1 MREVIVGSQARRL
14 EKFRRPQVTQAA
26 RSVPFMNTTKDQG
39 LSLKIALTGLFLSFA
54 CLAPAQA
61 LDLSAMVAD
70 SISAHPEVKE
80 KVHAY
85 RKVVS
90 DQDIAESGWRPSVDL
105 QASTGYFNS
114 ESPSTSNDRV
124 DYNSS
129 SVELSV
135 TQNLFNG
142 YDTTNQV
149 AQTKART
156 NSALYDVYDTA
167 DNIGLRAIQAYFEV
181 LKQRRLYQLAVENV
195 TAHEKILVQI
205 RDRNLS
211 GVGRRSQLQQ
221 TEGRLAGAQAGWIA
235 QENNLADAATQLH
248 QILGRYVD
256 PQYLSEPDL
265 PVMPQDSLEAL
276 IDQALIDHPA
286 MRVADSN
293 IVAAQSNYRRSL
305 RTRYPNIDLR
315 LATEYGNNL
324 DSDDGLDGDSDET
337 SLMLNFTYNIY
348 SGGKND
354 AESQRKISEVYEQKE
369 FAARVRRQ
377 VISTLRLSWVADDLL
392 VRQLVFLNDHV
403 IKAGQTVESY
413 REEFFIGQR
422 DLLDLLDAENE
433 LNRAR
438 NQHAVA
444 KFDSFGARYRI
455 YEGIGKLFEA
465 ANVEFELDAGQLRV
479 ARLATDGVD
488 KLPLPGDEDA
498 DKKFDPMDHCDNS
511 LTGMGVNPFGCRE
524 SALISNAEPVQPK
537 QNNALLLTNDVFET
551 ETNGVLII
559 TTAQLLA
566 NDSDADS
573 DLLEIV
579 DVGQPEVGRLAFDQN
594 SNLVYRPVEG
604 FSGLD
609 SFNYT
614 VTDSRSAADK
624 VTSTVQIKV
633 RKPGAIS
640 LSQLQLV
647 NFIYAEAELTEISKF
662 RVESI
667 IEQIKL
673 AEDITVEVY
682 THTDNIGS
690 DAYNIALSTQRAE
703 ALKELLVANGIDK
716 TDIKAVG
723 MGENEPIADNST
735 PAGQAINRRGEFI
748 FKAKTPAE

>member
-1 MREVIVGSQARRL
+1 MPVN
-14 EKFRRPQVTQAA
+14 
-26 RSVPFMNTTKDQG
+26 FMNATKDRG
-39 LSLKIALTGLFLSFA
+39 FSSKMALTGLLLSFA
-54 CLAPAQA
+54 YLAPAKA

-105 QASTGYFNS
+105 QASTGYYDT
-114 ESPSTSNDRV
+114 ESPSTNNESV

-149 AQTKART
+149 AQTKARV
-156 NSALYDVYDTA
+156 NAALFDVYDTA
-167 DNIGLRAIQAYFEV
+167 DNIGLRATQAYLEV
-181 LKQRRLYQLAVENV
+181 LKQRRLYQLAIDNV
-195 TAHEKILVQI
+195 AAHEKILVQI
-205 RDRNLS
+205 RDRNRS

-221 TEGRLAGAQAGWIA
+221 TEGRLAGAQASLIA
-235 QENNLADAATQLH
+235 QQNNLADAATQLH

-256 PQYLSEPDL
+256 PKFLSEPVL
-265 PVMPQDSLEAL
+265 PVLPQRNLNAL

-293 IVAAQSNYRRSL
+293 IVAAQSDYRRSL

-324 DSDDGLDGDSDET
+324 DSDDGLDGSSDET
-337 SLMLNFTYNIY
+337 SLVLNFTYNFY

-354 AESQRKISEVYEQKE
+354 AESQRKVSAVYEQKE
-369 FAARVRRQ
+369 FAAKVRRQ
-377 VISTLRLSWVADDLL
+377 VINTLRLSWTADDLL
-392 VRQLVFLNDHV
+392 VRQLVFLNNHV

-433 LNRAR
+433 LNGAR
-438 NQHAVA
+438 NLYAEA
-444 KFDSFGARYRI
+444 RFDSFGARYRVF
-455 YEGIGKLFEA
+455 EGIGRLFEA
-465 ANVEFELDAGQLRV
+465 TSVEFEMDAGQLRV
-479 ARLATDGVD
+479 ARIETNEVD
-488 KLPLPGDEDA
+488 KLPLPEDEDA
-498 DKKFDPMDHCDNS
+498 DQKFDPMDHCDNS
-511 LTGMGVNPFGCRE
+511 LYDTDINSFGCHE
-524 SALISNAEPVQPK
+524 SVVISKVESVLIKPNSVPILSGDDFEIEA
-537 QNNALLLTNDVFET
+537 ND
-551 ETNGVLII
+551 VLII

-579 DVGQPEVGRLAFDQN
+579 DVSQPEVGHLAFDK
-594 SNLVYRPVEG
+594 SGNLVYRSIEG
-604 FSGLD
+604 FIGLD
-609 SFNYT
+609 SFKYT
-614 VTDSRSAADK
+614 VTDNRGAA
-624 VTSTVQIKV
+624 VTATATVKIKV
-633 RKPGAIS
+633 REPESIS
-640 LSQLQLV
+640 LSKLQLV
-647 NFIYAEAELTEISKF
+647 NFIYAETELTEISKS
-662 RVESI
+662 RVEAI

-673 AEDITVEVY
+673 AEDITIEVY
-682 THTDNIGS
+682 TYTDNIGS
-690 DAYNIALSTQRAE
+690 DAYNDVLSRKRAA
-703 ALKELLVANGIDK
+703 ALKGLLVASGIDR
-716 TDIKAVG
+716 TDITAVG
-723 MGENEPIADNST
+723 MGEKEPIADNST

-748 FKAKTPAE
+748 FKPKTLAE

>member
-1 MREVIVGSQARRL
+1 MIA
-14 EKFRRPQVTQAA
+14 
-26 RSVPFMNTTKDQG
+26 TKDRG
-39 LSLKIALTGLFLSFA
+39 FSSKMALTGLLLSFA
-54 CLAPAQA
+54 YLAPAKA

-105 QASTGYFNS
+105 QASTGYYDT
-114 ESPSTSNDRV
+114 ESPSTNNESV

-149 AQTKART
+149 AQTKARA
-156 NSALYDVYDTA
+156 NAALYDVYDTA
-167 DNIGLRAIQAYFEV
+167 DNIGLRATQSYLEV
-181 LKQRRLYQLAVENV
+181 LKQRRLYQLALVNV
-195 TAHEKILVQI
+195 VAHEKILAQI

-211 GVGRRSQLQQ
+211 GVGRLSQLQQ
-221 TEGRLAGAQAGWIA
+221 TEGRLAGAQASLIA
-235 QENNLADAATQLH
+235 QQNNLADAATQLH

-256 PQYLSEPDL
+256 PEFLSEPDL
-265 PVMPQDSLEAL
+265 PELPQRNLDAL

-315 LATEYGNNL
+315 LATEYGDNL
-324 DSDDGLDGDSDET
+324 DSDDGLDGSSDET
-337 SLMLNFTYNIY
+337 SLVLNLTYNFY

-354 AESQRKISEVYEQKE
+354 AESQKKISAVYEQKE

-377 VISTLRLSWVADDLL
+377 VINTLRLSWTADDLL
-392 VRQLVFLNDHV
+392 VRQLVFLDNHV

-433 LNRAR
+433 LNSAR
-438 NQHAVA
+438 NQYAEA
-444 KFDSFGARYRI
+444 RFDSFGARYRVF
-455 YEGIGKLFEA
+455 EGIGRLFEA
-465 ANVEFELDAGQLRV
+465 TNVEFAMDAGQLRV
-479 ARLATDGVD
+479 ARIETNEVD
-488 KLPLPGDEDA
+488 KLPLPEDEDA
-498 DKKFDPMDHCDNS
+498 DQKFDPMDHCDNS
-511 LTGMGVNPFGCRE
+511 LGDADVNSFGCHE
-524 SALISNAEPVQPK
+524 SVVVSKIEPVLTK
-537 QNNALLLTNDVFET
+537 QNSAPILTDDDFET
-551 ETNGVLII
+551 ETNSVLII

-573 DLLEIV
+573 DPLKII
-579 DVGQPEVGRLAFDQN
+579 DVSQPGAGHLAFDQN
-594 SNLVYRPVEG
+594 GNLVYRPIEG
-604 FSGLD
+604 FVGED
-609 SFNYT
+609 SFKYS
-614 VTDSRSAADK
+614 VTDNKGAA
-624 VTSTVQIKV
+624 VTATATVLLKV
-633 RKPGAIS
+633 REPETIS
-640 LSQLQLV
+640 LAKVQLV
-647 NFIYAEAELTEISKF
+647 NFIYAEAELTEISKSK
-662 RVESI
+662 VEAI

-673 AEDITVEVY
+673 AEDITIEVY

-690 DAYNIALSTQRAE
+690 DAYNIVLSAKRADT
-703 ALKELLVANGIDK
+703 LKGLLVANGINQSDV
-716 TDIKAVG
+716 TAVG
-723 MGENEPIADNST
+723 MGEREPIADNST

-748 FKAKTPAE
+748 FKSKAPAE